1 MIRNYNELMICI
13 TNIEKQIPKLKTEQ
27 QKQIYDLN
35 FRKAKIVLSQQ
46 QFIELQILNYIGYY
60 EEKIKDRYL
69 ESKLYSPQLKSLKKF
84 YQTKTIADDLIYCLM
99 QLLTEYDELKNDLW
113 IFSSLRLNHAL
124 VIKEK
129 IEKLISTMEEIHFEL
144 ANVILLS
151 NAKINGMQVIHYN
164 LIVDF
169 FHSYYKC
176 QIENLQEKLKSIELG
191 SEFIQS
197 LKKLFNPVTIKMIE
211 FELENKKESEETT
224 IKLGSILNTK
234 QCFEKLTKIIHKKIS
249 T

>member
-1 MIRNYNELMICI
+1 MIRNYDELMICI
-13 TNIEKQIPKLKTEQ
+13 KNIEKKIPKLKTEQ

-35 FRKAKIVLSQQ
+35 FWKAKIVLSQKQ
-46 QFIELQILNYIGYY
+46 LIELQILNYIGYY

-69 ESKLYSPQLKSLKKF
+69 ESKLYNPKLKSLKKF

-99 QLLTEYDELKNDLW
+99 QLITEYDELKNDLW
-113 IFSSLRLNHAL
+113 IFSALRLNHAFT
-124 VIKEK
+124 IKEK
-129 IEKLISTMEEIHFEL
+129 IKKLIFKMEEIHFEL
-144 ANVILLS
+144 ANAILLS
-151 NAKINGMQVIHYN
+151 NAKINGKQVINYN

-169 FHSYYKC
+169 FHSYYRCK
-176 QIENLQEKLKSIELG
+176 IENLQEKLKSIESG

-197 LKKLFNPVTIKMIE
+197 LKKLVNPVTIKMIE

-224 IKLGSILNTK
+224 IELDAILNTK
-234 QCFEKLTKIIHKKIS
+234 QCFEKLNKIIHKKIS

>member
-1 MIRNYNELMICI
+1 MIQNYNQLLICI
-13 TNIEKQIPKLKTEQ
+13 KKVDKKTLLLKTE
-27 QKQIYDLN
+27 KYKHIYNLN
-35 FRKAKIVLSQQ
+35 FAKAKEIISQQ
-46 QFIELQILNYIGYY
+46 QLLELQVLNYIEYY
-60 EEKIKDRYL
+60 QEKIKDSHL
-69 ESKLYSPQLKSLKKF
+69 ESKLYGEKLNSLRKL

-99 QLLTEYDELKNDLW
+99 QLITEYDELKNNLW

-129 IEKLISTMEEIHFEL
+129 IGKLISTMEEIHFEL
-144 ANVILLS
+144 AKAILLS
-151 NAKINGMQVIHYN
+151 NAKINGKQVIHYN

-176 QIENLQEKLKSIELG
+176 QIENLQEKLKSIVSG

-197 LKKLFNPVTIKMIE
+197 LKKLVNPVTIKMIE
-211 FELENKKESEETT
+211 FELENKKESKETT

-234 QCFEKLTKIIHKKIS
+234 QCFEKLNKIIHKKIS

>member
-27 QKQIYDLN
+27 QKQIYSLN

-46 QFIELQILNYIGYY
+46 QLIELQILNYIGYY

-69 ESKLYSPQLKSLKKF
+69 ESKLYSSKLKSLKKF
-84 YQTKTIADDLIYCLM
+84 YQTKTITDDLIYCLM
-99 QLLTEYDELKNDLW
+99 QLITEYDELKNDLW
-113 IFSSLRLNHAL
+113 IFSALRLNHAFT
-124 VIKEK
+124 IKEK
-129 IEKLISTMEEIHFEL
+129 IKKLIFKMEEIYFEL
-144 ANVILLS
+144 ANAILLS
-151 NAKINGMQVIHYN
+151 NAKINGKQVIHYN

-169 FHSYYKC
+169 FHNYYTC
-176 QIENLQEKLKSIELG
+176 QIENLQEKLRAIESG

-197 LKKLFNPVTIKMIE
+197 LKKLVNPVTIKMIE

-234 QCFEKLTKIIHKKIS
+234 QCFEKLNKIIHKKIS

>member
-13 TNIEKQIPKLKTEQ
+13 KNIEKQIPKLKTEQ
-27 QKQIYDLN
+27 QKQIYNLN

-46 QFIELQILNYIGYY
+46 HLIELQILNYIGYY

-69 ESKLYSPQLKSLKKF
+69 ESKLYSSKLKSLKKF
-84 YQTKTIADDLIYCLM
+84 YQTKTITDDLIYCLM
-99 QLLTEYDELKNDLW
+99 QLIKDYDELKNDLW
-113 IFSSLRLNHAL
+113 IFSSLHLNHAL
-124 VIKEK
+124 AIKEK
-129 IEKLISTMEEIHFEL
+129 IEKLIFTMEKIHFEL
-144 ANVILLS
+144 ANAILLS
-151 NAKINGMQVIHYN
+151 NAKFDGKQVIHYN

-169 FHSYYKC
+169 FHTYYTC
-176 QIENLQEKLKSIELG
+176 QIENLQEKLRSIESG

-197 LKKLFNPVTIKMIE
+197 LKKLINPVTINMIE

-234 QCFEKLTKIIHKKIS
+234 QCFEKLNKIIHKKIS

>member
-1 MIRNYNELMICI
+1 M
-13 TNIEKQIPKLKTEQ
+13 
-27 QKQIYDLN
+27 
-35 FRKAKIVLSQQ
+35 
-46 QFIELQILNYIGYY
+46 
-60 EEKIKDRYL
+60 
-69 ESKLYSPQLKSLKKF
+69 
-84 YQTKTIADDLIYCLM
+84 YQTKTIADDLIYCLKE
-99 QLLTEYDELKNDLW
+99 LIKDYDELKNDLW

-144 ANVILLS
+144 ANAILLS
-151 NAKINGMQVIHYN
+151 NAKINGKQVIHYN

-176 QIENLQEKLKSIELG
+176 QIENLQEKLKSIESG

-197 LKKLFNPVTIKMIE
+197 LKKLVNPVTIKMIE

-224 IKLGSILNTK
+224 IKLDSILNTK
-234 QCFEKLTKIIHKKIS
+234 QCFEKLNKIIHKKIS